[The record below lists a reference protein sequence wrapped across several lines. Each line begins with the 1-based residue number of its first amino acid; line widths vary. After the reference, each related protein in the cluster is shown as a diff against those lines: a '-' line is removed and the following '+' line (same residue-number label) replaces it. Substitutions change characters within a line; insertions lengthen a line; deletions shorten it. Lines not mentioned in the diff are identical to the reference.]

1 MTVTPPSGEVPQD
14 DELADRHAVELRV
27 ARRRI
32 IDADDAARRK
42 LGRDLHGGAQQQLI
56 TAVINL
62 QRAQRLWSSDPDRAK
77 GLLDSGLVHA
87 ESGLQA
93 LRELA
98 RGIHPPVL
106 THLGLT
112 AALEALTA
120 PMPFPVA
127 LDLPAERLPGDLEA
141 NVYFF
146 VSEALTN
153 VIKHAHASN
162 ANVRIVVEN
171 GRLLVDAS
179 DDGLGGAELSAAG
192 TGIGGMADRIE
203 ALDGTFALT
212 SSAADGTT
220 VHADI
225 PMPVPPPRQPV

>member
-1 MTVTPPSGEVPQD
+1 MTVAKPSGEAPR
-14 DELADRHAVELRV
+14 DEEFADRHAAELRE

-32 IDADDAARRK
+32 IDAGDAARGR
-42 LGRDLHGGAQQQLI
+42 LGRDLHDGAQQQLI

-77 GLLDSGLVHA
+77 ELLDAGLERA

-98 RGIHPPVL
+98 AGIHPPIL
-106 THLGLT
+106 THLGLS
-112 AALEALTA
+112 AAVEALA
-120 PMPFPVA
+120 ARMPFPVS
-127 LDLPAERLPGDLEA
+127 LELPVNRLPPALEA
-141 NVYFF
+141 SVYFF

-153 VIKHAHASN
+153 VVKHAQASN
-162 ANVRIVVEN
+162 AGVRIVVEE

-179 DDGLGGAELSAAG
+179 DDGVGGAGPMAG
-192 TGIGGMADRIE
+192 GSGLWGMADRVE
-203 ALDGTFALT
+203 ALNGEFSIA

-220 VHADI
+220 LSADI
-225 PMPVPPPRQPV
+225 PMPIPPLPV